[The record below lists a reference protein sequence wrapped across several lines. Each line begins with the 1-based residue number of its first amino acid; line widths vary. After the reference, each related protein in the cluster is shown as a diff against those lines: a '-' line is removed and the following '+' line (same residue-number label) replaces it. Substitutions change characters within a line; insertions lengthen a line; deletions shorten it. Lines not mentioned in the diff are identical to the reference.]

1 MYCTASLNPD
11 LPNGEGKV
19 HPAAAAG
26 TTMHSMYEYGLG
38 EGKFRPWTDAEIER
52 LWAGRFDPKS
62 AYRIAKWGIQ
72 ATLRLIKQYEL
83 KQFLLEQTV
92 YPGIKDNAFWGT
104 ADFIGLNDNT
114 IVVADFKTGSRR
126 YPVSPVRNEQLASYL
141 LGALELFP
149 DNSFDTLVVA
159 VSQPQVSQNKP
170 LTWVVEKHRLETFS
184 DLVAKAIGGVTRG
197 EFRYSPSVKRCQFCP
212 KVTCEERIK
221 C

>member
-92 YPGIKDNAFWGT
+92 YPGIKDNAFWYHPSET
-104 ADFIGLNDNT
+104 NN
-114 IVVADFKTGSRR
+114 
-126 YPVSPVRNEQLASYL
+126 SPPISLAHL
-141 LGALELFP
+141 
-149 DNSFDTLVVA
+149 SF
-159 VSQPQVSQNKP
+159 SQITHSTPS
-170 LTWVVEKHRLETFS
+170 W
-184 DLVAKAIGGVTRG
+184 
-197 EFRYSPSVKRCQFCP
+197 SPSASHKFLKTNP
-212 KVTCEERIK
+212 
-221 C
+221 